1 MRELPETFTSIRA
14 KMNGN
19 VKFAIDN
26 MNDALKAMCE
36 DIDTSP
42 KEKLKATQDYLAL
55 FMKLEN
61 EVHKEKENREI
72 TKQRKL
78 NTKIKE
84 YELDKLSGESEEAN
98 GMPNAV
104 MQAKFSPTMTRN

>member
-19 VKFAIDN
+19 VKFAIDS
-26 MNDALKAMCE
+26 MNEALVEMCNSE
-36 DIDTSP
+36 EVSA

-84 YELDKLSGESEEAN
+84 YELSKLEDEEE
-98 GMPNAV
+98 GGDGIPSAV
-104 MQAKFSPTMTRN
+104 LQAKFSPTMTRN

>member
-84 YELDKLSGESEEAN
+84 YELDKLSGEGEEN
-98 GMPNAV
+98 SRMPMEV
-104 MQAKFSPTMTRN
+104 MQAKFDPDNVYN

>member
-26 MNDALKAMCE
+26 MNDALKALCE
-36 DIDTSP
+36 DIDTSN
-42 KEKLKATQDYLAL
+42 KDKLKATQDYLAL

-61 EVHKEKENREI
+61 EVTREKEQREVM
-72 TKQRKL
+72 KQRKL
-78 NTKIKE
+78 NTRIKE
-84 YELDKLSGESEEAN
+84 AEVAKIEDELEGGSGIPS
-98 GMPNAV
+98 AV
-104 MQAKFSPTMTRN
+104 MQAKFNPNMSVN

>member
-84 YELDKLSGESEEAN
+84 YELDKLSSENEEAN
-98 GMPNAV
+98 GIPNAV

>member
-98 GMPNAV
+98 GIPNAV

>member
-36 DIDTSP
+36 DIETSP

-98 GMPNAV
+98 GMTNAV

>member
-1 MRELPETFTSIRA
+1 
-14 KMNGN
+14 
-19 VKFAIDN
+19 

-84 YELDKLSGESEEAN
+84 YELSRLEGEDEGIPVEINQS
-98 GMPNAV
+98 
-104 MQAKFSPTMTRN
+104 KFSPTMSGSVS

>member
-36 DIDTSP
+36 DIETSP

-98 GMPNAV
+98 GIPNAV

>member
-26 MNDALKAMCE
+26 MNDALKDMCE
-36 DIDTSP
+36 DEDTSP

-84 YELDKLSGESEEAN
+84 YELSRLEGEDEGIPVEINQS
-98 GMPNAV
+98 
-104 MQAKFSPTMTRN
+104 KFSPTMSGSVS

>member
-84 YELDKLSGESEEAN
+84 YELSRLEGEDEGIPVEINQS
-98 GMPNAV
+98 
-104 MQAKFSPTMTRN
+104 KFSPTMSGSVS

>member
-26 MNDALKAMCE
+26 MNDALKDMCE
-36 DIDTSP
+36 DVETSP

-84 YELDKLSGESEEAN
+84 YELDKLSGESEDS
-98 GMPNAV
+98 GIPNAV
-104 MQAKFSPTMTRN
+104 MQAKFNPNMSVN